1 MICSHMR
8 PQNWYHVHV
17 QISVSETLFCSFDV
31 IKVVSLN
38 QIPVWLSGSSSLLQ
52 CKAGKQESV
61 VQWEWLGLSTET
73 CGAVLLL
80 RKDLQKK

>member
-1 MICSHMR
+1 M
-8 PQNWYHVHV
+8 
-17 QISVSETLFCSFDV
+17 

-38 QIPVWLSGSSSLLQ
+38 QIPMWLSGSSSLLQ

-73 CGAVLLL
+73 RGAVLLL